1 MIGRYASGCHGR
13 KGEGGEWCCCM
24 LHNRL
29 ALAFLTVEFEAW
41 V

>member
-1 MIGRYASGCHGR
+1 MVGGYASGYHGR
-13 KGEGGEWCCCM
+13 KGEGGGRCCCM

-29 ALAFLTVEFEAW
+29 ALAFLTVEFGAW